1 MFESELAHLPPS
13 AHAKIHDLLTPW
25 LIHLEGIVLPDNFS
39 ASMVKVFAASEFVS
53 EHCERSPEILLN
65 LIHSGDLFTPYT
77 PSTYSEKLASLT
89 PDTDEALMTL
99 LRHFRRREML
109 SLIHI

>member
-25 LIHLEGIVLPDNFS
+25 LTHLQDIVLPDNFS

-53 EHCERSPEILLN
+53 QH
-65 LIHSGDLFTPYT
+65 
-77 PSTYSEKLASLT
+77 
-89 PDTDEALMTL
+89 
-99 LRHFRRREML
+99 
-109 SLIHI
+109 